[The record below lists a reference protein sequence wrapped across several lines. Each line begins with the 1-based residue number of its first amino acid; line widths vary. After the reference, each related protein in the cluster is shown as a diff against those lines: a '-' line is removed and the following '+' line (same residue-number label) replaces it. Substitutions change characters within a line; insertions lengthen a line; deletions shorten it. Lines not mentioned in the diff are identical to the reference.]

1 MDRLRRSR
9 SIVSAY
15 LPSLFQPLT
24 ESATDATLVQGM
36 IVFGF
41 GRFQRLAL
49 LCAQITTFV
58 AYSQSFAVV
67 TDLEPVDHWCRP
79 GAEYANV
86 SAKAWKEQYLPRG
99 PGGRG
104 HDGCRHYEEPHK
116 GGEEDHGADNTTRV
130 AVACDAWDYDTR
142 HTGTTVL
149 VFWNIVCDRRWYQ
162 HVIKAAFMCGAA
174 LSVPCAGLASNRWG
188 RRPIMWAA
196 VCVLLCSG
204 AATTLAPTLIAFIV
218 LRFVSSAAVSVLEVV
233 SFVLLFESTPVG
245 PRDPFCALAV
255 CWPTVLAPVYVATV
269 AYVASNWRMWHAC
282 LALPALFL
290 FLTVSVTEES
300 PHWLI
305 VNHRFHEA
313 RRVALWAALLN
324 DEEPDVVI
332 ERLEKVKDMLVLGTA
347 AAGTTA
353 AAEERGQ
360 SSRRRRSQLRYF
372 RSRTMLAHCFVVFG
386 CWFTVY
392 GNYYYRDMEGPH
404 ASFVKWVV
412 IAGNVPAMTIAY
424 FIIKHHG
431 RLAPLVVFLMAV
443 SFMLLYSAVSQT
455 MGLSFPIQ
463 LIVMWRSL
471 LLNIAYVLLC
481 VHTVALFPTQVRSV
495 AFAGAYTFGR
505 LGAMVADAFPVF
517 VTSLGYELDALYM
530 AVAAVNLLLF
540 SLLLLPLS
548 EKRLLDIV
556 NRVDALDAAGTAQPM
571 KRSSVSPDSVC
582 LKQ

>member
-24 ESATDATLVQGM
+24 ESATDPALIQGM

-67 TDLEPVDHWCRP
+67 TDLEPVDHWCRQ
-79 GAEYANV
+79 GGEYANV
-86 SAKAWKEQYLPRG
+86 SAQAWKELYLPRG

-104 HDGCRHYEEPHK
+104 YDSCHHYEAPPPAV
-116 GGEEDHGADNTTRV
+116 ADDRGTDNITRV
-130 AVACDAWDYDTR
+130 VVACDAWEYDTR

-149 VFWNIVCDRRWYQ
+149 VFWDIVCDRSWYR
-162 HVIKAAFMCGAA
+162 HVIKATFMCGAA

-188 RRPIMWAA
+188 RRPIMWVA
-196 VCVLLCSG
+196 VCVLLGSG
-204 AATTLAPTLIAFIV
+204 AATSLAPSLVAFIV

-269 AYVASNWRMWHAC
+269 AYVASNWRVWHAC
-282 LALPALFL
+282 LVVPALFL

-324 DEEPDVVI
+324 DEDPDVVI
-332 ERLEKVKDMLVLGTA
+332 ERLEKVKDMLACTA
-347 AAGTTA
+347 ATGTPA
-353 AAEERGQ
+353 VDAEANPVREPEERRHTGHCK
-360 SSRRRRSQLRYF
+360 RTQLRYF
-372 RSRTMLAHCFVVFG
+372 RSRVMLAQCFVVFG

-412 IAGNVPAMTIAY
+412 IACNVPAMTIAY

-431 RLAPLVVFLMAV
+431 RLTPLVVFLLAV
-443 SFMLLYSAVSQT
+443 SLLLLYSAVSQSV
-455 MGLSFPIQ
+455 GLNFPYQ
-463 LIVMWRSL
+463 LVVMWRSL
-471 LLNIAYVLLC
+471 LLNIAY
-481 VHTVALFPTQVRSV
+481 VRSV

-505 LGAMVADAFPVF
+505 LGAMVADAFGV
-517 VTSLGYELDALYM
+517 VETSLHYDLGALYM
-530 AVAAVNLLLF
+530 VVAAVHLLVF
-540 SLLLLPLS
+540 SLLLLTLS
-548 EKRLLDIV
+548 EKRLLEIV
-556 NRVDALDAAGTAQPM
+556 NRVDAIDAAGAAQPV
-571 KRSSVSPDSVC
+571 KKNAVTPDPVC
-582 LKQ
+582 SKQ